1 MNELSES
8 LDELDRLADSA
19 GAIVVGRILQKS
31 GRFHSAHVV
40 GSGKLEEIA
49 ADITAKNVD
58 LVVFDDEL
66 SPSQIRNLEERLN
79 CKVIDRSMLILDIF
93 ARHAHTKESRT
104 QVELAQY
111 EYLYPR
117 LSGQWTHLS
126 KQWGGIGSKGPGE
139 TQLEVDR
146 RLVGK
151 RIQKLKR
158 ELEKIDKER
167 DVQRKGRTG
176 LFKVVMVGYTNAG
189 KSTLFTTLTRARVW
203 AADQLFCTLDPTTR
217 AMSHNGSHDGTPRIL
232 LTDTIG
238 FIRKLPAPLFAA
250 FRATLSEV
258 SDADLLLHVIDYASP
273 SYQQEVTEV
282 ERTLCQIGAD
292 EIPRL
297 VVLNKIDLLN
307 GQPVAPYHVGG
318 IEAALAVSAATGVG
332 CDRLV
337 AAILAR
343 AKNTGNALRQR
354 SGRTGRARVHWE
366 SATRSD
372 PFKDSPGR
380 E

>member
-1 MNELSES
+1 M
-8 LDELDRLADSA
+8 DRLADSA
-19 GAIVVGRILQKS
+19 GARVVGRVVQKN

-40 GSGKLEEIA
+40 GSGKLDEISKR
-49 ADITAKNVD
+49 ITSDNVN

-66 SPSQIRNLEERLN
+66 SPSQIRNLEERLD

-93 ARHAHTKESRT
+93 AKHAHTKESRT

-111 EYLYPR
+111 QYLYPR

-151 RIQKLKR
+151 RIQKLKK

-167 DVQRKGRTG
+167 EVQRKGREG
-176 LFKVVMVGYTNAG
+176 LFKVVLVGYTNAG
-189 KSTLFTTLTRARVW
+189 KSTLFTTLTRAPVW

-217 AMSHNGSHDGTPRIL
+217 TMSHNGSHDGTPRIL

-250 FRATLSEV
+250 FRATLGEV
-258 SDADLLLHVIDYASP
+258 SDADLLLHVVDYSSTEYRHEMA
-273 SYQQEVTEV
+273 EV
-282 ERTLCQIGAD
+282 ENTLAQIGA
-292 EIPRL
+292 ESIPRL
-297 VVLNKIDLLN
+297 IVLNKIDLLN
-307 GQPVAPYHVGG
+307 GQPVSPYHV
-318 IEAALAVSAATGVG
+318 EDAEEALAVSATTGVG

-337 AAILAR
+337 SAIVRRAEAAADDFFQR
-343 AKNTGNALRQR
+343 R

-366 SATRSD
+366 QAPGDSDSA
-372 PFKDSPGR
+372 
-380 E
+380 